1 MAHYICAFHRKSEV
15 YFILGTVTRPR
26 AVLLVNV
33 MKIVDAALHC
43 MILFVSTV
51 YSILLRVTLDVA
63 SQRR

>member
-1 MAHYICAFHRKSEV
+1 MAHYIH
-15 YFILGTVTRPR
+15 YITVTRPR

-51 YSILLRVTLDVA
+51 YNILLHVTLDVA